1 LPWKKTNRG
10 DRTNGRIS
18 GWPRRPAASRQVNQ
32 AGGRI
37 HSLGSFAHT
46 KMGIKLVVESARKAT
61 RRRPPGP
68 VIHDPD
74 PRFEKHLPM
83 PCGVSRSTRREKTCR
98 NWDGWPAVL
107 QWMTTTVSGF
117 ASPPAFNKC
126 RGILARSGTPF
137 HSQGKEK
144 PIQSGPRRNRPAH
157 VGFFF

>member
-1 LPWKKTNRG
+1 M
-10 DRTNGRIS
+10 
-18 GWPRRPAASRQVNQ
+18 AASTSSQPTSQPGGRAHPLSRVLRAHKNGNQ
-32 AGGRI
+32 AGRRER
-37 HSLGSFAHT
+37 A
-46 KMGIKLVVESARKAT
+46 ESNTAP
-61 RRRPPGP
+61 PPGP

-144 PIQSGPRRNRPAH
+144 TILPMASGSH
-157 VGFFF
+157 ELLLLFT